1 VEAQSVSNSVVGLD
15 IGSSGIRAV
24 QVRNRKGKPRVEKA
38 GFASLDR
45 GVIENGEIRDAA
57 KLTAAIKEMWAK
69 HKFVKQVAL
78 GLSNGEVLVRMINL
92 EWMPPADFKKA
103 LPYQVADHL
112 AGVPVEEMYL
122 DYHQVSE
129 TVTVVDGKE
138 QRWNTILFVAAKRN
152 MVEAFV
158 DAVQAAGLMP
168 VKANI
173 TPFALIAAAP
183 HIDLNPETAEAIID
197 LGADMINVVCHQGGQ
212 PVYVRTIPGAG
223 GNNVTRDMAQ
233 QFGYDWDDAEQR
245 KVSLGLSTTVIT
257 ESSNDPS
264 VFGGATAGTHIAQ
277 DSPEQVLI
285 NQRMGMLVAE
295 VRSTL
300 DFFLNSNHLVGSL
313 TKITLTGGG
322 AAMHG
327 LAARLSGEMR
337 IPVAAIQPFEGLALA
352 KDVAADVATQEHRLA
367 VAVGLGMGA
376 A

>member
-1 VEAQSVSNSVVGLD
+1 MSGGASVSSSVVGLD

-24 QVRNRKGKPRVEKA
+24 QVRSRKGNVTIEKA
-38 GFASLDR
+38 GFAPLDR
-45 GVIENGEIRDAA
+45 GVIENGEIRDPA
-57 KLTAAIKEMWAK
+57 KLTTALKVLWAQ
-69 HKFVKQVAL
+69 HKFVKQVAF
-78 GLSNGEVLVRMINL
+78 GLSNGEVLVRMVNL
-92 EWMPPADFKKA
+92 EWMKPADFKKA
-103 LPYQVADHL
+103 LPYQVADYL
-112 AGVPVEEMYL
+112 TAPVDEMYL

-129 TVTVVDGKE
+129 TVTERDGKE

-152 MVEAFV
+152 MVESFV
-158 DAVQAAGLMP
+158 DAVHAANLMP

-173 TPFALIAAAP
+173 TPFALIAATR
-183 HIDLNPETAEAIID
+183 HTDLNPETAEAIID

-223 GNNVTRDMAQ
+223 GNNVTRDLAQ
-233 QFGYDWDDAEQR
+233 HFGWDWDDAEQR
-245 KVSLGLSTTVIT
+245 KILLGLSTSVTT
-257 ESSNDPS
+257 ETSSEQS
-264 VFGGATAGTHIAQ
+264 VFGANVTGTSIVAE
-277 DSPEQVLI
+277 SPEQVLI
-285 NQRMGMLVAE
+285 NQKMGMLVAE

-300 DFFLNSNHLVGSL
+300 DFFLNSNQLVGSL

-337 IPVAAIQPFEGLALA
+337 IPVNVIQPFEGLYVA
-352 KDVAADVATQEHRLA
+352 KDAADQVATQEHRLA

>member
-1 VEAQSVSNSVVGLD
+1 MSSSVVGLD

-24 QVRNRKGKPRVEKA
+24 QVRSRKGNVTIEKA
-38 GFASLDR
+38 GFAPLDR
-45 GVIENGEIRDAA
+45 GVIENGEIRDPA
-57 KLTAAIKEMWAK
+57 KLTAALKDLWAK
-69 HKFVKQVAL
+69 HKFVKQVAF
-78 GLSNGEVLVRMINL
+78 GLSNGEVLVRMVNL
-92 EWMPPADFKKA
+92 EWMKPADFKKA
-103 LPYQVADHL
+103 LPYQVADYL
-112 AGVPVEEMYL
+112 TAPVDEMYL

-129 TVTVVDGKE
+129 TVTERDGKE

-152 MVEAFV
+152 MVETFV
-158 DAVQAAGLMP
+158 AAVHAANLMP

-173 TPFALIAAAP
+173 TPFALIAATR
-183 HIDLNPETAEAIID
+183 HTDLNPETAEAIID

-223 GNNVTRDMAQ
+223 GNNVTRDLAQ
-233 QFGYDWDDAEQR
+233 HFGWDWDDAEQR
-245 KVSLGLSTTVIT
+245 KILLGLSTSVTT
-257 ESSNDPS
+257 ETSSEQS
-264 VFGGATAGTHIAQ
+264 VFGANLTGTSIVAE
-277 DSPEQVLI
+277 SPEQVLI

-300 DFFLNSNHLVGSL
+300 DFFLNSNQLVGSL

-327 LAARLSGEMR
+327 LASRLSGEMR
-337 IPVAAIQPFEGLALA
+337 IPVNVIQPFEGLYVSR
-352 KDVAADVATQEHRLA
+352 DAADQVATQEHRLA

>member
-1 VEAQSVSNSVVGLD
+1 MSSSVVGLD

-24 QVRNRKGKPRVEKA
+24 QVRSRKGNVTIEKA
-38 GFASLDR
+38 GFAPLDR
-45 GVIENGEIRDAA
+45 GVIENGEIRDAV
-57 KLTAAIKEMWAK
+57 KLTSALKDLWARQ
-69 HKFVKQVAL
+69 KFVRQVAF
-78 GLSNGEVLVRMINL
+78 GLSNGEVLVRMVNL
-92 EWMPPADFKKA
+92 EWMKPADFKKA
-103 LPYQVADHL
+103 LPYQVADYL
-112 AGVPVEEMYL
+112 TAPVDEMYL

-129 TVTVVDGKE
+129 TTTELDGKE

-158 DAVQAAGLMP
+158 SAAQAANLRP

-173 TPFALIAAAP
+173 TPFALIAATRHA
-183 HIDLNPETAEAIID
+183 DLNPETAEAIID

-223 GNNVTRDMAQ
+223 GNNVTRDLAQ
-233 QFGYDWDDAEQR
+233 HFGWDWEDAEQR
-245 KVSLGLSTTVIT
+245 KIALGLSTSMTT
-257 ESSNDPS
+257 QNSSDHT
-264 VFGGATAGTHIAQ
+264 VFGGKATGKNIVAE
-277 DSPEQVLI
+277 SPEQVMI
-285 NQRMGMLVAE
+285 NQRMGMLVGE

-300 DFFLNSNHLVGSL
+300 DFFLNSNQLVGSL

-322 AAMHG
+322 AAMNG

-337 IPVAAIQPFEGLALA
+337 IPVNVIQPFEGLRVL
-352 KDVAADVATQEHRLA
+352 KGAADQVATQEHRLA

>member
-1 VEAQSVSNSVVGLD
+1 VEGASVSSSVVGLD

-24 QVRNRKGKPRVEKA
+24 QVRSRKGNVTIEKA
-38 GFASLDR
+38 GFAPLDR

-57 KLTAAIKEMWAK
+57 KLTIALKDLWAK
-69 HKFVKQVAL
+69 QKFVKQVAF
-78 GLSNGEVLVRMINL
+78 GLSNGEVLVRMVNL
-92 EWMPPADFKKA
+92 AWMKPADFKKA
-103 LPYQVADHL
+103 LPYQVADYL
-112 AGVPVEEMYL
+112 TAPVDEMYL

-129 TVTVVDGKE
+129 TTTELDGKE

-158 DAVQAAGLMP
+158 SAAQAANLRP

-173 TPFALIAAAP
+173 TPFALIAATRHA
-183 HIDLNPETAEAIID
+183 DLNPETAEAIID

-223 GNNVTRDMAQ
+223 GNNVTRDLAQ
-233 QFGYDWDDAEQR
+233 HFGWDWDDAEQR
-245 KVSLGLSTTVIT
+245 KIALGLSTSMTT
-257 ESSNDPS
+257 QNSSDHT
-264 VFGGATAGTHIAQ
+264 VFGGHVTGTNIVAE
-277 DSPEQVLI
+277 SPEQVMI
-285 NQRMGMLVAE
+285 NQRMGMLVGE

-300 DFFLNSNHLVGSL
+300 DFFLNSNQLVGSL

-322 AAMHG
+322 AAMNG

-337 IPVAAIQPFEGLALA
+337 IPVNVIAPFEGLRVL
-352 KDVAADVATQEHRLA
+352 KGAADQVATQEHRLA

>member
-1 VEAQSVSNSVVGLD
+1 MSSSVVGLD

-24 QVRNRKGKPRVEKA
+24 QVRSRKGNVTIEKA
-38 GFASLDR
+38 GFAPLDR

-57 KLTAAIKEMWAK
+57 KLTSALKDLWSQ

-78 GLSNGEVLVRMINL
+78 GLSNGEVLVRMVNL
-92 EWMPPADFKKA
+92 EWMKPADFKKA
-103 LPYQVADHL
+103 LPYQVADYL
-112 AGVPVEEMYL
+112 TAPVDEMYL

-129 TVTVVDGKE
+129 TVTERDGKE

-158 DAVQAAGLMP
+158 DAVHAANLMP

-173 TPFALIAAAP
+173 TPFALIAATRHA
-183 HIDLNPETAEAIID
+183 DLNPETAEAIID

-223 GNNVTRDMAQ
+223 GNNVTRDLAQ
-233 QFGYDWDDAEQR
+233 HFGWDWEDAEQR
-245 KVSLGLSTTVIT
+245 KIALGLSTSVKT
-257 ESSNDPS
+257 ETSSDQS
-264 VFGGATAGTHIAQ
+264 VFGAKVTGAKGTGANIVAE
-277 DSPEQVLI
+277 SPEQVLI

-300 DFFLNSNHLVGSL
+300 DFFLNSNQLVGSL

-322 AAMHG
+322 AAMNG

-337 IPVAAIQPFEGLALA
+337 IPVNVIAPFEGLNVTR
-352 KDVAADVATQEHRLA
+352 DAASQVATQEHRLA

>member
-1 VEAQSVSNSVVGLD
+1 MSSSVVGLD

-24 QVRNRKGKPRVEKA
+24 QVRSRKGNVTIEKA
-38 GFASLDR
+38 GFAPLDR

-57 KLTAAIKEMWAK
+57 KLSTALKGLWASQ
-69 HKFVKQVAL
+69 KFVKQVAMS
-78 GLSNGEVLVRMINL
+78 LSNGEVLVRMVNL
-92 EWMPPADFKKA
+92 EWMKPADFKKA
-103 LPYQVADHL
+103 LPYQVADYL
-112 AGVPVEEMYL
+112 TAPVDEMYL

-129 TVTVVDGKE
+129 TMTERDGKE

-152 MVEAFV
+152 MVESFV
-158 DAVQAAGLMP
+158 SAAQAANLMP

-173 TPFALIAAAP
+173 TPFALIAATRHA
-183 HIDLNPETAEAIID
+183 DLNPETAEAIID

-223 GNNVTRDMAQ
+223 GNNVTRDLAQ
-233 QFGYDWDDAEQR
+233 HFGWDWEDAEQR
-245 KVSLGLSTTVIT
+245 KIALGLSTSMTT
-257 ESSNDPS
+257 QNSSDHT
-264 VFGGATAGTHIAQ
+264 VFGGKATGKNIVAE
-277 DSPEQVLI
+277 SPEQVMI
-285 NQRMGMLVAE
+285 NQRMGMLVGE

-300 DFFLNSNHLVGSL
+300 DFFLNSNQLVGSL

-322 AAMHG
+322 AAMNG

-337 IPVAAIQPFEGLALA
+337 IPVNVIAPFEGLRVL
-352 KDVAADVATQEHRLA
+352 KGAADQVATQEHRLA

>member
-1 VEAQSVSNSVVGLD
+1 MSSSVVGLD
-15 IGSSGIRAV
+15 LGNSGIRAV
-24 QVRNRKGKPRVEKA
+24 QVSTRKGKVTVEKI
-38 GFASLDR
+38 GFVALER
-45 GVIENGEIRDAA
+45 GIIENGEIRDPAR
-57 KLTAAIKEMWAK
+57 LTDALKNLWAK
-69 HKFVKQVAL
+69 HKFVKQVAF

-92 EWMPPADFKKA
+92 AWMPPADFRKA
-103 LPYQVADHL
+103 LPYQVAEYL
-112 AGVPVEEMYL
+112 SAPVDQMYL

-129 TVTVVDGKE
+129 TVTNDDGKE

-158 DAVQAAGLMP
+158 DALQAAGLMP
-168 VKANI
+168 IKANI

-183 HIDLNPETAEAIID
+183 HTDLNPETAEAVID

-223 GNNVTRDMAQ
+223 GNNVTRDLAQ
-233 QFGYDWDDAEQR
+233 HFGWDWSAAEER
-245 KVSLGLSTTVIT
+245 KISLGLSTTVTT
-257 ESSNDPS
+257 EASTDQS
-264 VFGGATAGTHIAQ
+264 VFGGTSTAGTHIAQ
-277 DSPEQVLI
+277 ESPEQVLI

-300 DFFLNSNHLVGSL
+300 DFFLNSNQGVGSL

-322 AAMHG
+322 AGMHG

-337 IPVAAIQPFEGLALA
+337 IPVGAVQPFEGLTLR
-352 KDVAADVATQEHRLA
+352 KGAAVDGDMPEYRLA

-376 A
+376 V